1 MAQFPLDLYLFSAS
15 DNISPADTSDLSVT
29 RLYTHTHTPGSMG
42 GVCDCILPEEC
53 AVITLFP
60 V

>member
-29 RLYTHTHTPGSMG
+29 RLYTHTPGSMG
-42 GVCDCILPEEC
+42 GVCDRILPEEC